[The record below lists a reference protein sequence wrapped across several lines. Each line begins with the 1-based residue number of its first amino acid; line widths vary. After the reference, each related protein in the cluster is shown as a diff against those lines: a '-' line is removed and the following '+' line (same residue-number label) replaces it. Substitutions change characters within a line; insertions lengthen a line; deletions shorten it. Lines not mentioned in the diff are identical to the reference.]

1 MTPSNI
7 QFKLAIVFIVCITL
21 TSCYAK
27 KFFKIGDKI
36 DITIN
41 TSKQYLKPSGSSVD
55 RSHEKYGNWMVLVS
69 KKNFYLKM
77 FAFKTAE
84 GKTKYLTVRDNKLEI
99 TEDIDDRNNKFI
111 TNGNRLF
118 NHGLKKYVFCNNQ
131 MFCKERKDSKCV
143 LTGKLIDK
151 SCQRF

>member
-55 RSHEKYGNWMVLVS
+55 RSHEKYGKWTVLVS
-69 KKNFYLKM
+69 KKNFNLKM
-77 FAFKTAE
+77 FAFKAK
-84 GKTKYLTVRDNKLEI
+84 GKRKYLTIKDDKLGVTTSSAFRIKSRDYE
-99 TEDIDDRNNKFI
+99 
-111 TNGNRLF
+111 
-118 NHGLKKYVFCNNQ
+118 
-131 MFCKERKDSKCV
+131 
-143 LTGKLIDK
+143 
-151 SCQRF
+151 